1 MFRTLVRPFWIVAA
15 AAAAVPIVALSVI
28 AAASARS
35 LDRFEAVHRHAA
47 ELSRLRR
54 IEERATRGAAG
65 EGADRTRPFWN
76 RRRRFEEVL
85 DRHAYAAPETQEHL
99 RRASA
104 SLLSAGPLAAVR
116 ELEESLAA
124 EMTAHDRLLLRVEQD
139 SRVELLVSTALTV
152 GLPLLGAI
160 LLLALRKRFLLPLD
174 RLRDLMGLLALQ
186 QYRTVPTTDL
196 DPLLRPVFDNY
207 NHMASRLLDLE
218 RHHISRQ
225 RTLEEE
231 VRAATGT
238 LLQQQRELA
247 RSQRLAAMG
256 ELAAGVA
263 HELRNPLAG
272 IQMALSAL
280 RRETNDRDHASRLT
294 LTVEELKRVTRMLN
308 ELLNAAR
315 PTPEPSMSV
324 RLAKLVAD
332 FVSLARYQIPER
344 VELRMNVPD
353 ELECRLPEGGMRQ
366 ALWNLVLN
374 SVQAIGDDG
383 GRIEIVASCDD
394 GWLRLHVDDDG
405 PGFSAGVPRDRRS
418 QLRTASGRRHGARP
432 SRRCAASRATSA
444 GRSVFGNVHAPRR
457 LRGSRAS
464 LSGEPWLTPFW

>member
-1 MFRTLVRPFWIVAA
+1 MFGTLFRSFWILAA
-15 AAAAVPIVALSVI
+15 TVAAVPVVALVVI
-28 AAASARS
+28 ATASARS

-54 IEERATRGAAG
+54 IEERATRGASG
-65 EGADRTRPFWN
+65 EGADRTRALAES
-76 RRRRFEEVL
+76 RAEIADVL
-85 DRHAYAAPETQEHL
+85 GQHAYVAPETGAHL
-99 RRASA
+99 RTASA
-104 SLLSAGPLAAVR
+104 LLSAGPLAAVR
-116 ELEESLAA
+116 ELEESLAE

-139 SRVELLVSTALTV
+139 SRVELMVSTALTF

-174 RLRDLMGLLALQ
+174 RLRNLMSLLALQ

-196 DPLLRPVFDNY
+196 DPLLQPVFDNY
-207 NHMASRLLDLE
+207 NQMASRLHELE
-218 RHHISRQ
+218 QRHLVRQ

-231 VRAATGT
+231 VRAGARA

-272 IQMALSAL
+272 IQMALRAL
-280 RRETNDRDHASRLT
+280 GRETNDRDHASRLN

-315 PTPEPSMSV
+315 PTPEPSMRI
-324 RLAKLVAD
+324 RLAKLVSD

-344 VELRMNVPD
+344 VELRLDVPD
-353 ELECRLPEGGMRQ
+353 DLECRLPEGGCGKR
-366 ALWNLVLN
+366 
-374 SVQAIGDDG
+374 SGI
-383 GRIEIVASCDD
+383 S
-394 GWLRLHVDDDG
+394 
-405 PGFSAGVPRDRRS
+405 FSTRSRRS
-418 QLRTASGRRHGARP
+418 ETTAGASRSAPPATAAGFDSKSSTMGQGFRGSSSRP
-432 SRRCAASRATSA
+432 ASAALPLSALEARGWAFRRCAASRATSA
-444 GRSVFGNVHAPRR
+444 GS
-457 LRGSRAS
+457 SAS
-464 LSGEPWLTPFW
+464 TT